1 MLNKEQSQAV
11 LASLHALYTRTQSD
25 IANLSDRM
33 NSLAQLVNELNG
45 IVNPS
50 ESEGEV
56 STDISTETKKKKNDT
71 DKD

>member
-11 LASLHALYTRTQSD
+11 LVSLHTLYNRTQSD

-45 IVNPS
+45 VINPS
-50 ESEGEV
+50 ESEDQI

-71 DKD
+71 DKG

>member
-1 MLNKEQSQAV
+1 MLDKEQSQAV
-11 LASLHALYTRTQSD
+11 LISLHTLYTRTQSD

-50 ESEGEV
+50 EPEGQV
-56 STDISTETKKKKNDT
+56 STETKKKKNDT

>member
-11 LASLHALYTRTQSD
+11 LVSLHTLYTRTQSD

-50 ESEGEV
+50 ESEGLV